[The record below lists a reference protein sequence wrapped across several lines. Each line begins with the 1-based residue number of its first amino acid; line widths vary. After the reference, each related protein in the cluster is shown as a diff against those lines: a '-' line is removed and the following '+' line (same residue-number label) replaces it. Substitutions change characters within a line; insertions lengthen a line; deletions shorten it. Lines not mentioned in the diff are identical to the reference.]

1 LSHPKSSGAISDD
14 GIRQLKAQIKALI
27 ARTDPQCSARA
38 ISCFPVPVFAQ
49 NDDGQVERRNR
60 LLSCFNNWPMGFEER
75 TISSIIEE
83 R

>member
-1 LSHPKSSGAISDD
+1 M
-14 GIRQLKAQIKALI
+14 Q
-27 ARTDPQCSARA
+27 RTR

-49 NDDGQVERRNR
+49 NDDGQVEPRKR

-75 TISSIIEE
+75 TISSILEE